1 MHRFSGK
8 WITDREFADLQP
20 RNVFFRQIGRPKLD
34 CREHRNRHILFRKG
48 FALDTLPQKATLYIT
63 ADDYYK
69 LYINGRY
76 VNQGPAPCYHFQ
88 YNYNTLDVTRFL
100 QPGNNVIA
108 IHTLYQGLINR
119 SWQSGDQRHGL
130 LLDLECDGRLLLS
143 SDETFRTHPHTGFT
157 EVGTVGYDTAFLEG
171 YDSRSLQEGFEQPD
185 YDDSSWEFAQYRK
198 HWDYTL
204 TPQATHSL
212 VEEYV
217 EPVATHCR
225 DGVFTADFGANF
237 VGCLELTLTGHEAQ
251 TVTVR
256 YGQELN
262 EDGSVRW
269 KLRANCDYEEPWIL
283 KEGENHLS
291 PFEYKVFRYAE
302 LLLPPG
308 CQVTQCRL
316 LTRHYPF
323 TLNRQIRPEYGKDP
337 DLQAIFGLCANT
349 LYWGVQDAI
358 QDCMERER
366 GFYVGDGCYTCLTGL
381 LLTGDDSMTRK
392 LIDDGFAST
401 QLVDTMLT
409 CLDCSFMQEVAEYP
423 LILCDL
429 VLWHY
434 RITGDRD
441 YLAQNYPKVCRL
453 LEAYRRDYEKDGLL
467 QDLDKWCVVEWP
479 KPYRDGYDVQ
489 IREGTVC
496 HEPHVSINAYY
507 IQAIHTANKMA
518 DALALPAYRD
528 TACLLE
534 AFYAAFYDEKRHLF
548 TDSLHS
554 EHVSLVGNVFP
565 FGFGL
570 CPDAECVKNISEML
584 QSRKLSSLYLFTA
597 FIALEGFVR
606 YGMQDRIGS
615 LMKDEGAWL
624 RTIREGGKVTFEGWG
639 KDTKWNT
646 SLFHLTIS
654 YGAVFL
660 CDTDLEALFG

>member
-1 MHRFSGK
+1 MHIFSGN

-34 CREHRNRHILFRKG
+34 CSEHRNRHILFRKD
-48 FALDTLPQKATLYIT
+48 FTLDTLPQSATLFIT

-76 VNQGPAPCYHFQ
+76 VNQGPAPGYHFR
-88 YNYNTLDVTRFL
+88 YPYNTWDVTSFL
-100 QPGNNVIA
+100 QPGRNVIA
-108 IHTLYQGLINR
+108 VHTLYQGLINR
-119 SWQSGDQRHGL
+119 SWQSGDLRHGL
-130 LLDLECDGRLLLS
+130 LLDLECDEKCLLS
-143 SDETFRTHPHTGFT
+143 SDETFRTHPHSGFS
-157 EVGTVGYDTAFLEG
+157 EVGTVGYDTAFLES
-171 YDSRSLQEGFEQPD
+171 YDSRSPQDGFEQPD
-185 YDDSSWEFAQYRK
+185 YDDSSWELAQCRE
-198 HWDYTL
+198 HLDYTL
-204 TPQATHSL
+204 MPQSTHAL
-212 VEEYV
+212 VEETLL
-217 EPVATHCR
+217 PVATQCR

-237 VGCLELTLTGHEAQ
+237 VGCLELAVTGHKGDI
-251 TVTVR
+251 VTIR
-256 YGQELN
+256 CGQELN

-269 KLRANCDYEEPWIL
+269 KLRAKCDYEEPWTL
-283 KEGENHLS
+283 KEGNNAFTA
-291 PFEYKVFRYAE
+291 FEYKVFRYLE
-302 LLLPPG
+302 LLLPAG
-308 CQVTQCRL
+308 CEVTQCRL
-316 LTRHYPF
+316 LARHYPF
-323 TLNRQIRPEYGKDP
+323 TLNREIRLEYAKDP
-337 DLQAIFGLCANT
+337 DLQAIFGLCVNT

-366 GFYVGDGCYTCLTGL
+366 GFYVGDGSYTCLTDL
-381 LLTGDDSMTRK
+381 LLTGDDTMTRK

-453 LEAYRRDYEKDGLL
+453 LDAYRRDYEKDGLL

-479 KPYRDGYDVQ
+479 KPYRDGYDVE

-518 DALALPAYRD
+518 NALGLPAYRD
-528 TACLLE
+528 TASLLE
-534 AFYAAFYDEKRHLF
+534 AFYAAFYNEKRHLF

-554 EHVSLVGNVFP
+554 DHVSLVGNVFP

-570 CPDAECVKNISEML
+570 CPDEACVQNITEML
-584 QSRKLSSLYLFTA
+584 QTRGISSLYLFTA

-615 LMKDEGAWL
+615 LLKDEGAWL

-660 CDTDLEALFG
+660 CDTDLTGLFG